1 MGNFIKATF
10 DALSRTYGFL
20 TPELWRETRFSKPPA
35 QARTRTR
42 APPAAAGSGAAC
54 GGAVPRVGGVSCCFG
69 CIFLVAQE
77 FTDFLSAKPKH
88 HSYEKRVD
96 ADY

>member
-35 QARTRTR
+35 QARMGPASA
-42 APPAAAGSGAAC
+42 APATARRQ
-54 GGAVPRVGGVSCCFG
+54 GAVPASSGRSSHRAASLLAAGVCG
-69 CIFLVAQE
+69 
-77 FTDFLSAKPKH
+77 
-88 HSYEKRVD
+88 R
-96 ADY
+96 

>member
-35 QARTRTR
+35 QVRTRHPR
-42 APPAAAGSGAAC
+42 AFSAFDARGPPRRV
-54 GGAVPRVGGVSCCFG
+54 AVPCFS
-69 CIFLVAQE
+69 FFRE
-77 FTDFLSAKPKH
+77 ET
-88 HSYEKRVD
+88 
-96 ADY
+96 